1 MAPGNKHP
9 DGVRAE
15 AIRLLL
21 EGLTPEDVSEATSVK
36 KNTIISWRTTHRKET
51 GVVFPK
57 HHLAK
62 TGRKPTVGLG
72 TDLLQGFKYTDDE
85 IILLVRQNPGFGIE
99 RFCKKLYPKTKSVA
113 KLRYLVTMLLNEHF
127 KETGE
132 DLYDLLQSPDFSTL
146 VSENQ
151 YKEIT
156 GKSRVPKGTGRATGG
171 RSSKASKSYGKGRIQ
186 QGDWKNILLPPQEF
200 NWGDISSS
208 EVRTDL
214 PFERIISPE
223 KPKPD

>member
-1 MAPGNKHP
+1 MAPWNKHP
-9 DGVRAE
+9 DEVRAE

-113 KLRYLVTMLLNEHF
+113 ELRYLVTMLLNEHF
-127 KETGE
+127 TEKGE
-132 DLYDLLQSPDFSTL
+132 DLYDLLQDPDFSTL
-146 VSENQ
+146 VSENE
-151 YKEIT
+151 YRRIT
-156 GKSRVPKGTGRATGG
+156 GKNIPSGYGRSGG
-171 RSSKASKSYGKGRIQ
+171 RNRAGQRINR
-186 QGDWKNILLPPQEF
+186 DVRHKMTMIPIPPQEF
-200 NWGDISSS
+200 NWGYISSS
-208 EVRTDL
+208 EVRTIL

-223 KPKPD
+223 NPKAD